1 MKDWYAQGIKDK
13 VAELLKHY
21 LLDMNES
28 RDFHSDCYSEVDEIV
43 DKIDNLIKTRKGVS
57 PYECG
62 VEWHHNGRFI
72 AFYPS
77 NDDEM
82 LKVEAFKER
91 LSKIDITFHSKA
103 QAMRFVEKLPD
114 TSEDNELAI
123 RLKDGKYGSFVC
135 VDSLYFSDKDYFKLA
150 PSIEIKR
157 EIERLFS

>member
-1 MKDWYAQGIKDK
+1 MRNRAGFYTKSANARRAEEEGKVIALNVAQS
-13 VAELLKHY
+13 EL
-21 LLDMNES
+21 NA
-28 RDFHSDCYSEVDEIV
+28 
-43 DKIDNLIKTRKGVS
+43 KGVS

-82 LKVEAFKER
+82 LKIKAFKER
-91 LSKIDITFHSKA
+91 LSKIDITFRSKA

-123 RLKDGKYGSFVC
+123 RLKDGKYGCFVC
-135 VDSLYFSDKDYFKLA
+135 TNSLYFSENDDFKLA
-150 PSIEIKR
+150 PSVEIKR

>member
-1 MKDWYAQGIKDK
+1 MRNRAGFYTKSANARRAEEEGKVIALNVAQS
-13 VAELLKHY
+13 EL
-21 LLDMNES
+21 NA
-28 RDFHSDCYSEVDEIV
+28 
-43 DKIDNLIKTRKGVS
+43 KGVS

-82 LKVEAFKER
+82 LKIKAFKER

-103 QAMRFVEKLPD
+103 QAMRFVEKLPNAN
-114 TSEDNELAI
+114 ENNELAI

>member
-1 MKDWYAQGIKDK
+1 MRNRAGFYTKSANARRAEEEGKVIALNVAQS
-13 VAELLKHY
+13 EL
-21 LLDMNES
+21 NA
-28 RDFHSDCYSEVDEIV
+28 
-43 DKIDNLIKTRKGVS
+43 KGVS

-82 LKVEAFKER
+82 LKIEAFKEK
-91 LSKIDITFHSKA
+91 LSKIDITFRSKA
-103 QAMRFVEKLPD
+103 QAMRFVEKLPNANEND
-114 TSEDNELAI
+114 ELAI

-135 VDSLYFSDKDYFKLA
+135 VDSFYFSDNDYFKLA

>member
-1 MKDWYAQGIKDK
+1 MKNRAGFYIKSANAVEAERQGKQIALNVAQS
-13 VAELLKHY
+13 EL
-21 LLDMNES
+21 NA
-28 RDFHSDCYSEVDEIV
+28 
-43 DKIDNLIKTRKGVS
+43 KGVS

-77 NDDEM
+77 NDDDM
-82 LKVEAFKER
+82 LKIEAFKEK
-91 LSKIDITFHSKA
+91 LSKIDITFRSKA

>member
-1 MKDWYAQGIKDK
+1 MKNRAGFYIKSANAVEAERQGKQIALNVAQS
-13 VAELLKHY
+13 EL
-21 LLDMNES
+21 NA
-28 RDFHSDCYSEVDEIV
+28 
-43 DKIDNLIKTRKGVS
+43 KGVS

-77 NDDEM
+77 NDDDT
-82 LKVEAFKER
+82 LKIKAFKER
-91 LSKIDITFHSKA
+91 LSKIDITFRSKA

-123 RLKDGKYGSFVC
+123 RLKDGKYGCFVC